1 MIELIIIV
9 TFLGII
15 LSIRRKIGIGNPFQ
29 IYFSMWFLV
38 VLGYYIFR
46 HSFVETS
53 TAFIT
58 TLIVPKLLAFLLLF
72 LIYFQYNQAKQFTNT
87 QLVSINKQQDWCVLL
102 ALIGIA
108 IALPY
113 VYLKAIALAD
123 GHNIFSVIG
132 YIKLRSAISLDNK
145 NFGLLEYFFV
155 PAYVVSSIT
164 MFSYLQE
171 VLHFLRLAL
180 SVFVSL
186 SYYLSTG
193 RTFIVFFACLIV
205 IPLVISGTIKIKG
218 IFISISIIVG
228 F

>member
-72 LIYFQYNQAKQFTNT
+72 LIYF
-87 QLVSINKQQDWCVLL
+87 
-102 ALIGIA
+102 
-108 IALPY
+108 
-113 VYLKAIALAD
+113 
-123 GHNIFSVIG
+123 SV
-132 YIKLRSAISLDNK
+132 
-145 NFGLLEYFFV
+145 
-155 PAYVVSSIT
+155 
-164 MFSYLQE
+164 
-171 VLHFLRLAL
+171 
-180 SVFVSL
+180 
-186 SYYLSTG
+186 
-193 RTFIVFFACLIV
+193 
-205 IPLVISGTIKIKG
+205 
-218 IFISISIIVG
+218 
-228 F
+228 